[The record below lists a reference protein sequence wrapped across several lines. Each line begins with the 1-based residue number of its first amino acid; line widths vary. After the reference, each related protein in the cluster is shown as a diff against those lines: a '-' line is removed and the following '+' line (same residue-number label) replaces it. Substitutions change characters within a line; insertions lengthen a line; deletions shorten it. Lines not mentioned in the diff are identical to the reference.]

1 MAFLQPD
8 KTLNWNGLKGY
19 QYYIEQHN
27 VNGIA
32 IPTQKRTKT
41 IGITVHNTE
50 AINCASGTT
59 PAEQY
64 TRACRNGN
72 LNDVRVHIFV
82 DEYCFWVGHDLSMVS
97 WHSGDGT
104 SDPNSGN
111 NTTISIEVIGNSSK
125 VEDNA
130 AKVVAYLMKQYGWN
144 IENNLYTHTYWINR
158 GLGIGGT
165 RDNQNTYKS
174 SRAYKYCPC
183 YILPHWSTFKNTI
196 KKYLNNGN
204 SGSTSSTTTDSKKL
218 YRIRKSWDDEKSQ
231 IGAYSTLT
239 NAKKAWK
246 DGYFIYDSNG
256 KQVYPE
262 SKNDTSTT
270 DELYRVRK
278 SWTDVKSQIGAYKSL
293 ESAMKV
299 CKDGYH
305 VYNSKGNEIKANSN
319 SGASGGYYFVDPIA
333 ESTGTQ
339 TITIRTYDNSWS
351 SEGTNCG
358 NTNSAIRGVAA
369 KSTLPGFRYRVHLS
383 GGNGWLSWI
392 SSYDINN
399 WNTGC
404 AGLKSKTIDA
414 IQFDTSSGEYS
425 VSYRVKI
432 VGGDFLPW
440 VKNTEDYAG
449 IFNRNIDKIEV
460 KVVKG

>member
-8 KTLNWNGLKGY
+8 KILNWNGLKGY
-19 QYYIEQHN
+19 QYYLEQHN

-41 IGITVHNTE
+41 VGITVHNTE

-59 PAEQY
+59 AAEQY

-144 IENNLYTHTYWINR
+144 IEKNLYTHTYWINR

-196 KKYLNNGN
+196 KKYL
-204 SGSTSSTTTDSKKL
+204 GSTSSSTATTPTNSKKL
-218 YRIRKSWDDEKSQ
+218 YRIRKSWGDEKSQ
-231 IGAYSTLT
+231 IGAYSTLA

-246 DGYFIYDSNG
+246 DGYFIYDSTG

-262 SKNDTSTT
+262 TKTAT
-270 DELYRVRK
+270 DELYRIRK
-278 SWTDVKSQIGAYKSL
+278 SWDDAKSQIGAYKSL
-293 ESAMKV
+293 ESAKKV
-299 CKDGYH
+299 CKAGYH
-305 VYNSKGNEIKANSN
+305 IYDSKGNEVKTNS
-319 SGASGGYYFVDPIA
+319 GYYFIDPIA
-333 ESTGTQ
+333 ETKP
-339 TITIRTYDNSWS
+339 TICIRTYDHSWTK
-351 SEGTNCG
+351 EGTNCG

-369 KSTLPGFRYRVHLS
+369 KSNIVGFRYRVHLS
-383 GGNGWLSWI
+383 GSNGWLSWI
-392 SSYDINN
+392 TSYDVNN

-404 AGLKSKTIDA
+404 AGLKSRTIDA
-414 IQFDTSSGEYS
+414 IQFDTTSSSY
-425 VSYRVKI
+425 VISYRVKV
-432 VGGDFLPW
+432 VGGDYLPW
-440 VKNTEDYAG
+440 VRNTEDYAG

-460 KVVKG
+460 KIEKKG